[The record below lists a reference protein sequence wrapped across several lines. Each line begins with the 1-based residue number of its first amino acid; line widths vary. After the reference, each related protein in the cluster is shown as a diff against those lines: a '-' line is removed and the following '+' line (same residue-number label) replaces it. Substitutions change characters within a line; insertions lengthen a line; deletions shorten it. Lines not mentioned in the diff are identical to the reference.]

1 MKLFSVIFSRGKNSH
16 FFVIE
21 TSVKTVIFFRY
32 FKKNMDICTLFLGI
46 MKKRFWLIF
55 LLFACSISIAQ
66 VPAKY
71 WVQFSDKDD
80 TPYSIERP
88 EEFLSPLAIEK
99 RAYRNIA
106 ITEQDLPVNDT
117 YVAQVMELDTTLVL
131 LTKSKWLNGITIYSE
146 DSLIAE
152 KITRL
157 PFVVLC
163 ERTAKLKEKEDFN
176 YPISQY
182 SPAASSPSKMGSP
195 KSYDYGY
202 AYHQMDLN
210 HAQWLHYLGASGEGM
225 LMVVL
230 DAGFKNADEI
240 PHFEALRNEGR
251 LLGVKNFVLPGKSV
265 FTTGSHG
272 TNVLSCIASYIQ
284 GEMIGS
290 APKASFYLGK
300 TEDERSENMVE
311 VDNWVAAVEWA
322 DSLGCDV
329 LNSSLGYHDF
339 DDKTQSY
346 SYNDLNGHTCRASIA
361 ADIAAS
367 KGMLVCVSAGN
378 EGNSKW
384 KYITPPADA
393 ENVLTVGATDIYG
406 NHANFSSWGPTSD
419 GRVKPDAN
427 AVGSKTYVADISGQT
442 IYSYGTS
449 FSSPLLSGMVACL
462 WQLFP
467 EKSNLDVIKALRISG
482 SGFFKPTEY
491 GGYGIPDFLFAYNIL
506 NQQNSPCPVVL
517 LTPQSVTNKSSVVV
531 YFWSENTENIF
542 TIETS
547 LPSSNGNVIR
557 KTYKVSSDFGK
568 IKIKLPKLSKNSPR
582 DIVDVKVID
591 QISHTSSDCIIGL
604 ERK

>member
-1 MKLFSVIFSRGKNSH
+1 MHTFLQVNMKK
-16 FFVIE
+16 
-21 TSVKTVIFFRY
+21 Y
-32 FKKNMDICTLFLGI
+32 FGLFLLL
-46 MKKRFWLIF
+46 LI
-55 LLFACSISIAQ
+55 CSALSAQ

-80 TPYSIERP
+80 SRYSIERP

-99 RAYRNIA
+99 RLYRNIA
-106 ITEQDLPVNDT
+106 IVEQDLPVNDT
-117 YVAQVMELDTTLVL
+117 YVAKVLELDTSMVL
-131 LTKSKWLNGITIYSE
+131 LTKSKWLNGITVYSE

-152 KITRL
+152 KITKL
-157 PFVVLC
+157 PFVVSC
-163 ERTAKLKEKEDFN
+163 ERTAKLSKKESFD

-182 SPAASSPSKMGSP
+182 SPAVSSPSKMGSP

-272 TNVLSCIASYIQ
+272 TNVLSCIAAYVP

-339 DDKTQSY
+339 DDKTLSY
-346 SYNDLNGHTCRASIA
+346 SYSDLNGHTCRASIA

-367 KGMLVCVSAGN
+367 KGMLICVSAGN
-378 EGNSKW
+378 EGNKKW

-393 ENVLTVGATDIYG
+393 ENVLTVGATDVYG

-442 IYSYGTS
+442 IFSYGTS

-467 EKSNLDVIKALRISG
+467 EKSNLDIIKALRISG
-482 SGFFKPTEY
+482 SLFFEPTAS
-491 GGYGIPDFLFAYNIL
+491 GGYGIPDFLYAYNIL
-506 NQQNSPCPVVL
+506 TQQNSPCPVSL
-517 LTPQSVTNKSSVVV
+517 LTPQPVTNKSSIVV
-531 YFWSENTENIF
+531 YYLADNPESVF

-568 IKIKLPKLSKNSPR
+568 IKIKLPKLGKHSSH

-591 QISHTSSDCIIGL
+591 QTTHTSSDCIIGL